1 MKPSKKSDDQLR
13 KGKGRGNK
21 NETCKLPI
29 AKQFDIGNI
38 NMRLYSLRK
47 IQKNAS
53 VTEKQI
59 KSLTILIY
67 LY

>member
-13 KGKGRGNK
+13 KGKGNK

-53 VTEKQI
+53 VTEKTKI